1 MSKQK
6 LAPAKEWRNRDIKDW
21 NVISFTEYLKD
32 SHKHTFGVDYAP
44 MRSWGLEQGMIGD
57 LIGTKTKERTVSNA
71 LVKAF
76 IDEAFATYTPNASYP
91 GTSFGFS
98 YSYRRNI
105 LQRLQAEEMKQEQR
119 KVSEDNADSLDDL
132 ADWL

>member
-1 MSKQK
+1 MEK
-6 LAPAKEWRNRDIKDW
+6 LPHAKDWRNRPIDDW
-21 NVISFTEYLKD
+21 NTLTYTEYLKD
-32 SHKHTFGVDYAP
+32 EHKRIFGIDYAP
-44 MRSWGLEQGMIGD
+44 MRSWRIEQGMIGD

-119 KVSEDNADSLDDL
+119 KVSEDNADSLEDL